1 MHTVDYVNLN
11 TMLCIL
17 TMQENGIYI
26 PFLFQD
32 LILCSVCSKPRQM
45 DTQTHRACFVVMFV
59 KPVSKIQAV
68 VMIYIDCMSV
78 LGSTNLPSNTNQ
90 SVQLGKYLFQFM
102 NSVNKSFFY
111 MPNYLNQSE
120 AKAFLNLGFL
130 SAVIGYYCTI
140 VLKSIPRYQWHLI
153 ALPAGD

>member
-59 KPVSKIQAV
+59 KPVSKLQTV
-68 VMIYIDCMSV
+68 VGLYVDCMYV
-78 LGSTNLPSNTNQ
+78 CAWINQ
-90 SVQLGKYLFQFM
+90 V
-102 NSVNKSFFY
+102 
-111 MPNYLNQSE
+111 
-120 AKAFLNLGFL
+120 A
-130 SAVIGYYCTI
+130 
-140 VLKSIPRYQWHLI
+140 
-153 ALPAGD
+153 